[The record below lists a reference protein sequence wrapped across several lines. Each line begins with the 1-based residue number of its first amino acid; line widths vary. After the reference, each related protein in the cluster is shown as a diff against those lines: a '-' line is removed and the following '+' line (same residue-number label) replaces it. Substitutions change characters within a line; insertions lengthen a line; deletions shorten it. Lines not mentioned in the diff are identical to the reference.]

1 MRRRQF
7 MGAFATLPIVPALLH
22 AQEGPPPVGERVEKM
37 TPPNWPTINCNH
49 LGFRPR
55 VGSKA
60 LVVRGLASPLP
71 KECHLRDVGS
81 SNFGFSKPLMEE
93 SASDFGPCLTAEF
106 TDLERPGLYQITV
119 GNEHSVQFA
128 IHDEVWRRTIPKAV
142 GYYRYQRCG
151 VDVPLVHAA
160 CHLDDARRR
169 DNGEHVD
176 TVGGWHDAGDLRKWM
191 DVTML
196 NGIALLNLLKNNPQP
211 RPGDPTHEQLLEE
224 VRFGNRYFLKMQDAD
239 GKIWADVAGG
249 VNGDNSDN
257 HWTDNI
263 IGTADDRYLNPHK
276 RSGTAAVFATLEALA
291 GQCYAATDPAYARQ
305 CLGAAVRA
313 WQSFAEPPTSTQ
325 DLGWWAMAASEL
337 FLASGA
343 SEFKQHALLLGR
355 DLLKRQNTE
364 YLAGQKQVRGFWMQ
378 GDEPYV
384 DIVNSAIPPL
394 ALLKLYETF
403 PDAPDRSKWLDAVR
417 LHADE
422 YLVPMSS
429 RNSYRIIPL
438 GMFLGSPTPEKYRPL
453 AGNLAYR
460 YFHPVRKQFWWQG
473 ANCHYA
479 ANALALGWLA
489 RIRDDAGKT
498 YVSLAYRQ
506 LEWIMGANPF
516 GSCLMTGEGMRNP
529 FPHSRFVGLIPGG
542 IMNGIAGNLNDD
554 PVLDL
559 EYTLDWRTC
568 EYWSPH
574 VAFYIWA
581 NSVLEGI
588 A

>member
-1 MRRRQF
+1 MKRRQF
-7 MGAFATLPIVPALLH
+7 IGAVTTLPLVPNLLH
-22 AQEGPPPVGERVEKM
+22 AQEGPPPLGERVEKM
-37 TPPNWPTINCNH
+37 TAPNWPTINCNH

-55 VGSKA
+55 VGSKS
-60 LVVRGLASPLP
+60 LVVRALASPP
-71 KECHLRDVGS
+71 PTEYQLRDVS
-81 SNFGFSKPLMEE
+81 ESNFALTKPLKKE
-93 SASDFGPCLTAEF
+93 SGSDFGPCLTADF

-119 GNEHSVQFA
+119 AGERSVQFA
-128 IHDEVWRRTIPKAV
+128 IRDDVWRRTLPKAV

-151 VDVPLVHAA
+151 VEVPGVHPA

-169 DNGEHVD
+169 DTGEHVD

-196 NGIALLNLLKNNPQP
+196 NGIALLNLYKNNPLP
-211 RPGDPTHEQLLEE
+211 RPGDPTHEQILEE
-224 VRFGNRYFLKMQDAD
+224 VRFGNRYFLKMQDTD

-263 IGTADDRYLNPHK
+263 VGTPDDRYLNPEK
-276 RSGTAAVFATLEALA
+276 RSGTGAVFTTLEALA
-291 GQCYAATDPAYARQ
+291 AQCYAASDPAYAHQ
-305 CLGAAVRA
+305 CLDAAARA
-313 WQSFAEPPTSTQ
+313 WQAFGAPTLTE
-325 DLGWWAMAASEL
+325 DLGWWAMATAEL
-337 FLASGA
+337 FLATGDGMYKS
-343 SEFKQHALLLGR
+343 HAQLLGR

-364 YLAGQKQVRGFWMQ
+364 YIASQREVRGFWMQ
-378 GDEPYV
+378 GDAPYV
-384 DIVNSAIPPL
+384 DVVNSAVPPL
-394 ALLKLYETF
+394 ALLKLYDTF

-429 RNSYRIIPL
+429 RNAYRIIPI
-438 GMFLGSPTPEKYRPL
+438 GVYVGSPTPEKYRPL
-453 AGNLAYR
+453 AGNLTYR
-460 YFHPVRKQFWWQG
+460 NFQQTRKGFWWLG

-479 ANALALGWLA
+479 SNALALGWLA
-489 RIRDDAGKT
+489 RLHRDAGKP
-498 YVSLAYRQ
+498 YLALAYRQ
-506 LEWIMGANPF
+506 LEWIVGANPF
-516 GSCLMTGEGMRNP
+516 ASSMMTGEGMRNP

-542 IMNGIAGNLNDD
+542 IMNGIAGNVNDE

>member
-1 MRRRQF
+1 MKRRQF
-7 MGAFATLPIVPALLH
+7 MGTFATLPIVPALLN
-22 AQEGPPPVGERVEKM
+22 AQEGPPPAGEAVEKM
-37 TPPNWPTINCNH
+37 TAPNWPTINSNH
-49 LGFRPR
+49 VGFRPR
-55 VGSKA
+55 VGSKT
-60 LVVRGLASPLP
+60 LVVRALASPLP
-71 KECHLRDVGS
+71 KEYHLRDVVES
-81 SNFGFSKPLMEE
+81 EFRFTKPLTEE
-93 SASDFGPCLTAEF
+93 ASDFGPCLTADF

-128 IHDEVWRRTIPKAV
+128 IHDEVWRRTLPKAV

-151 VDVPLVHAA
+151 VEVPLVHPA

-196 NGIALLNLLKNNPQP
+196 NGIALLNLFKNNPLP
-211 RPGDPTHEQLLEE
+211 RPGDPTREQLLEE

-263 IGTADDRYLNPHK
+263 IGTPDDRYLNTHK
-276 RSGTAAVFATLEALA
+276 RSQTAAVFTTLQALA

-305 CLGAAVRA
+305 CLEAAIRA
-313 WQSFAEPPTSTQ
+313 WHAIDEPPASTQ
-325 DLGWWAMAASEL
+325 AVAWWAMAACDL
-337 FLASGA
+337 FLATGDG
-343 SEFKQHALLLGR
+343 EYKQHASLLGR
-355 DLLKRQNTE
+355 DLLKRQSTE
-364 YLAGQKQVRGFWMQ
+364 YLAGQKEVRGFWMQ
-378 GDEPYV
+378 GNEPYV
-384 DIVNSAIPPL
+384 EIPDSVVPPL
-394 ALLKLYETF
+394 ALLKLYSTF
-403 PDAPDRSKWLDAVR
+403 LEAEDRPKWLDAVR

-422 YLVPMSS
+422 YLLPMAS
-429 RNSYRIIPL
+429 RNAYRIIPL
-438 GMFLGSPTPEKYRPL
+438 GLFLGSPTPEKYRPL
-453 AGNLAYR
+453 AGNLTYR

-479 ANALALGWLA
+479 GNALVLGWLA
-489 RIRDDAGKT
+489 RIRGDAGKK
-498 YVSLAYRQ
+498 YVPLAYRQ
-506 LEWIMGANPF
+506 LEWIVGANPF
-516 GSCLMTGEGMRNP
+516 ASCMMTGEGMRNP

-542 IMNGIAGNLNDD
+542 IMNGIAGNVNDE

-581 NSVLEGI
+581 HSVLEGI

>member
-1 MRRRQF
+1 
-7 MGAFATLPIVPALLH
+7 
-22 AQEGPPPVGERVEKM
+22 
-37 TPPNWPTINCNH
+37 
-49 LGFRPR
+49 
-55 VGSKA
+55 
-60 LVVRGLASPLP
+60 
-71 KECHLRDVGS
+71 
-81 SNFGFSKPLMEE
+81 
-93 SASDFGPCLTAEF
+93 
-106 TDLERPGLYQITV
+106 
-119 GNEHSVQFA
+119 
-128 IHDEVWRRTIPKAV
+128 
-142 GYYRYQRCG
+142 
-151 VDVPLVHAA
+151 
-160 CHLDDARRR
+160 
-169 DNGEHVD
+169 
-176 TVGGWHDAGDLRKWM
+176 M

-196 NGIALLNLLKNNPQP
+196 NGIALLNLFKNSPQP

-263 IGTADDRYLNPHK
+263 IGTADDRYLNPQK

-313 WQSFAEPPTSTQ
+313 WQAFTEPPTSTQ
-325 DLGWWAMAASEL
+325 DVGWWAMAASEL
-337 FLASGA
+337 FLASAA
-343 SEFKQHALLLGR
+343 SEYREHALLLGR

-364 YLAGQKQVRGFWMQ
+364 YLAGQKQVRGFWME
-378 GDEPYV
+378 GDEKQ
-384 DIVNSAIPPL
+384 SW
-394 ALLKLYETF
+394 
-403 PDAPDRSKWLDAVR
+403 WL
-417 LHADE
+417 
-422 YLVPMSS
+422 
-429 RNSYRIIPL
+429 
-438 GMFLGSPTPEKYRPL
+438 GG
-453 AGNLAYR
+453 
-460 YFHPVRKQFWWQG
+460 
-473 ANCHYA
+473 NCHYA

-489 RIRDDAGKT
+489 QIRDDAGKR

-516 GSCLMTGEGMRNP
+516 GSCMMTGEGMRNP

-542 IMNGIAGNLNDD
+542 IMNGIAGNVNDD

-588 A
+588 G